1 MTSTPKIRVI
11 ASVIERDGRYLVAQR
26 PPEKR
31 HGGLWEFPGG
41 KFEPGET
48 VLEAAERELAEEMNV
63 QVISVGEMLFAI
75 DDPGSHFI
83 IEFHPTTIEG
93 EPSCLEHSA
102 LRWGTVDELL
112 PLELAPSD
120 RRFVH
125 FLAGE
130 GPQLG

>member
-1 MTSTPKIRVI
+1 MMSTAKTRVI
-11 ASVIERDGRYLVAQR
+11 AAVIERNGRYLVAQR
-26 PPEKR
+26 PIEKR

-48 VLEAAERELAEEMNV
+48 ELEAAKRELAEEMGV
-63 QVISVGEMLFAI
+63 QVTSVGGMLFAI

-102 LRWGTVDELL
+102 LRWGSVEELL

-120 RRFVH
+120 RRFVL

-130 GPQLG
+130 RPELG